1 MGQDYSC
8 PIFLIIIMQIKLRGY
23 LLLFALILFIID
35 TICQFS
41 INTQISFL
49 IFILILFG
57 VPHGALDLYIDQHLH
72 PSEKGQKVFL
82 IKYLANILA
91 YALVWYFFPIA
102 ALIIFILITAFH
114 FGEIDWMGKTHLLIH
129 KIIYTLLGFA
139 WILFMLTKNI
149 NFALDVFLTMGRSSI
164 KKEGIIALA
173 HTLYPVSILSILGLH
188 LVLFF
193 FKNIFFEKS
202 RHYYY
207 SILQAA
213 VLISF
218 VLFMPLWLS
227 FAFYFGF
234 WHSLLSFDKIRINFE
249 VSNTVKGWGGLL
261 FKAAPFSIVAW
272 FGFAYITFLTLN
284 SKDASGV
291 FTLLFISLSVLAL
304 PHLQVFTKLKLPSN

>member
-1 MGQDYSC
+1 
-8 PIFLIIIMQIKLRGY
+8 MQIKLRGY

-72 PSEKGQKVFL
+72 PSEKGQKIFL
-82 IKYLANILA
+82 VKYLANILA
-91 YALVWYFFPIA
+91 YALVWYFFPII
-102 ALIIFILITAFH
+102 ALVIFIMITAFH
-114 FGEIDWMGKTHLLIH
+114 FGEIDWMGKTHSFMH
-129 KIIYTLLGFA
+129 KIIYTLLGFS

-149 NFALDVFLTMGRSSI
+149 NFALDVFLTMGRSGI
-164 KKEGIIALA
+164 KREAIIQLA
-173 HTLYPVSILSILGLH
+173 HTLYPYTISTILVLYFL
-188 LVLFF
+188 LFF
-193 FKNIFFEKS
+193 FKKYFFEKAS
-202 RHYYY
+202 SYYY
-207 SILQAA
+207 SLLQAA

-234 WHSLLSFDKIRINFE
+234 WHSLLSFDKIRINFNIP
-249 VSNTVKGWGGLL
+249 NTIKGWSELL
-261 FKAAPFSIVAW
+261 FKAAPFSIMAW
-272 FGFAYITFLTLN
+272 FGFAYITFATLS
-284 SKDASGV
+284 SKDSSGV

-304 PHLQVFTKLKLPSN
+304 PHLQVFTKLKLKE

>member
-1 MGQDYSC
+1 
-8 PIFLIIIMQIKLRGY
+8 MQIKLRGY
-23 LLLFALILFIID
+23 LLLFAVLLFIID

-102 ALIIFILITAFH
+102 ALVIFILITAFH

-149 NFALDVFLTMGRSSI
+149 NFALDVFLTMGRSGI
-164 KKEGIIALA
+164 KKEGMIALA

-188 LVLFF
+188 FVLFF

-202 RHYYY
+202 SHYYY
-207 SILQAA
+207 SLLQAA

-249 VSNTVKGWGGLL
+249 VSNTVKGWSGLL

-304 PHLQVFTKLKLPSN
+304 PHLQVFTKLKLPRN

>member
-1 MGQDYSC
+1 
-8 PIFLIIIMQIKLRGY
+8 MQIKLRGY

-102 ALIIFILITAFH
+102 ALVIFILITAFH

-129 KIIYTLLGFA
+129 KIIYTLLGFS

-149 NFALDVFLTMGRSSI
+149 NFALDVFLTMGRSGI
-164 KKEGIIALA
+164 KKEGIIELA

-188 LVLFF
+188 FVLFF

-202 RHYYY
+202 SHYYY
-207 SILQAA
+207 SLLQAA

-249 VSNTVKGWGGLL
+249 VSNTVKGWSGLL

-304 PHLQVFTKLKLPSN
+304 PHLQVFTKLKLKSN

>member
-1 MGQDYSC
+1 MGQEFSC

-114 FGEIDWMGKTHLLIH
+114 FGEIDWMGKTHLLAH

-202 RHYYY
+202 SHYYY

-249 VSNTVKGWGGLL
+249 VSNTFKGWSSLL

>member
-1 MGQDYSC
+1 
-8 PIFLIIIMQIKLRGY
+8 MQIKLRGY
-23 LLLFALILFIID
+23 LLLFALVLFIVD

-72 PSEKGQKVFL
+72 PSEKGQKIFL
-82 IKYLANILA
+82 IKYLGNILA
-91 YALVWYFFPIA
+91 YALVWYFFPII

-114 FGEIDWMGKTHLLIH
+114 FGEIDWMGNTHHLTH
-129 KIIYTLLGFA
+129 KIIYTLLGFS

-149 NFALDVFLTMGRSSI
+149 NFALDVFLTMGRSGI
-164 KKEGIIALA
+164 KKEEIIALA
-173 HTLYPVSILSILGLH
+173 HTLYPYTIASILILHSL
-188 LVLFF
+188 LFF
-193 FKNIFFEKS
+193 FKNYFFEKNS
-202 RHYYY
+202 LYYY
-207 SILQAA
+207 SLLQAG

-249 VSNTVKGWGGLL
+249 IPNTLKGWGGLL
-261 FKAAPFSIVAW
+261 FKAAPFSIMAW

-284 SKDASGV
+284 SKDSSGV

-304 PHLQVFTKLKLPSN
+304 PHLQVFTKLKLKSN